1 MSDTSSNKVNIKLGD
16 IIEINAPTD
25 NTVHNKLFSVEYV
38 GYSQITLIDLTDEN
52 GEDVILYIE
61 NGNLRNES
69 IESIAILK
77 RSKISGYAKQNDL
90 VPNTWIDIHFN
101 TEIPLIITGK
111 ITNLEEDQIEI
122 TTLNEDVIYIDF
134 EYQGV
139 PLELQIKEINIRDPP
154 SIAQESTSSKVD
166 EQSKTGLSE

>member
-1 MSDTSSNKVNIKLGD
+1 MGKIMSDTSSNKVNIKLGD

-38 GYSQITLIDLTDEN
+38 GYSQITLIDLTDET

-111 ITNLEEDQIEI
+111 I
-122 TTLNEDVIYIDF
+122 
-134 EYQGV
+134 
-139 PLELQIKEINIRDPP
+139 
-154 SIAQESTSSKVD
+154 
-166 EQSKTGLSE
+166 

>member
-61 NGNLRNES
+61 NGEMKVSNQLF
-69 IESIAILK
+69 LK
-77 RSKISGYAKQNDL
+77 
-90 VPNTWIDIHFN
+90 
-101 TEIPLIITGK
+101 
-111 ITNLEEDQIEI
+111 DQRYQVM
-122 TTLNEDVIYIDF
+122 LNKMI
-134 EYQGV
+134 
-139 PLELQIKEINIRDPP
+139 
-154 SIAQESTSSKVD
+154 
-166 EQSKTGLSE
+166 